1 MPTNT
6 SPISRKQM
14 CLAYF
19 PQYGPSNDDFE
30 IREPLFDRI
39 DIELIIAF
47 LQGHQVGNYKKSTF
61 LFDIC

>member
-6 SPISRKQM
+6 SHISRKQM

-30 IREPLFDRI
+30 IRESLFDRI

-47 LQGHQVGNYKKSTF
+47 LQGHQVGN
-61 LFDIC
+61 